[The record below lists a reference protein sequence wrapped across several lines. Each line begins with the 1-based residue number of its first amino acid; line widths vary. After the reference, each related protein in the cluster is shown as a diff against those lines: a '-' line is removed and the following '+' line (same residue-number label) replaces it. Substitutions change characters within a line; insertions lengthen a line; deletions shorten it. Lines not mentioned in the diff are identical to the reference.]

1 MSTKKSYDGY
11 SVQLGLMI
19 VLLIVTIALTAV
31 VAFMIFKIVSYRKQQ
46 AEFSQLPQSAEMIEG
61 SRF

>member
-1 MSTKKSYDGY
+1 
-11 SVQLGLMI
+11 MI

-31 VAFMIFKIVSYRKQQ
+31 VAFMIFKIVAYRKQQ

-61 SRF
+61 NRF